1 MVLTLP
7 TYNPP
12 MVVSDIAPGGF
23 DHPAG
28 KGLLSFNVRILTSRN
43 EVVIDFGEF
52 SDLISWRDTLSVEGA
67 SGSFTF
73 RMRVSLC
80 NEDLLKKIHPGL
92 VVEAYCARNDDS
104 LRGVIRDPSVLRS
117 SVNDP
122 IPEQAAAPED
132 LDPDN
137 VQVFN
142 PTTEPVVPTN
152 PDPVEDAYL
161 DQAPYLLLRGIITD
175 YGRSSEGGASFL
187 YVTGESYG
195 KIYKDA
201 FAITDLHAPEQGV
214 TTGKSLEVRKEAQVP
229 QGAAI
234 IYYRLLRDWVEHFW
248 GEETGWEART
258 RPIPYPPN
266 YMARINNEGSVWSNL
281 QFLSVE
287 GFFHMF
293 VDHTGAIVWEK
304 LPYSGKDR
312 ALIPGREWEDLP
324 MIAIPSWKIL
334 SWNDRLSEQGV
345 TNYLRCCAT
354 QQGHSGG
361 QEQGAAPAFIY
372 NMGSI
377 RQYGG
382 PNKREFYFPVGI
394 QDIDNWYTSEPR
406 RLQQAGTNSFLD
418 LCAIEAISWYDRPI
432 QRVGVTVRGE
442 AAWRIHT
449 RVNLKEDWHCPDAE
463 AAEYYVVSRTHQL
476 DIENGAWI
484 SNLELLRD
492 RRKRY
497 LGIGVG
503 ATQQVGNVTPP
514 IAAGVKVSA
523 LDWRGSDGA
532 TVNNGFNFVFPDNPD
547 IEVDNQAELY
557 PDEYWFYDRFANATV
572 NIGGDA
578 LAWANEN
585 IVKKMG
591 QEGQVVNVPNAG
603 LITEYPPGYEPF
615 EPVQVTDFGQELFGE
630 NSVYQFSISRDGN
643 PYIDVPAPATGRV
656 TRAEYL
662 ATLGNTVEIQDGQL
676 RWQLS
681 QLDTLAVR
689 TGQKITQG
697 QSIGTQNTAI
707 QLQVFQRSLPL
718 EQPQADELVNQYVNL
733 LSNGQ

>member
-1 MVLTLP
+1 
-7 TYNPP
+7 

-117 SVNDP
+117 SVNDA
-122 IPEQAAAPED
+122 IPERAANPED
-132 LDPDN
+132 PDPDN

-142 PTTEPVVPTN
+142 PTNEPIFPTN

-175 YGRSSEGGASFL
+175 YGRSSEGGSSFL

-201 FAITDLHAPEQGV
+201 FCITDLHAPEQAAA
-214 TTGKSLEVRKEAQVP
+214 TATSLEVRKEAQVP
-229 QGAAI
+229 DGAAI

-266 YMARINNEGSVWSNL
+266 YTARINNEGSVWSNL

-345 TNYLRCCAT
+345 TNYLRCCTT
-354 QQGHSGG
+354 QQGNSGG
-361 QEQGAAPAFIY
+361 QEQGAVAAFIY

-382 PNKREFYFPVGI
+382 PNKREFYFPIGI
-394 QDIDNWYTSEPR
+394 QDIDNWYTSPPR
-406 RLQQAGTNSFLD
+406 RLQQASTNSFID
-418 LCAIEAISWYDRPI
+418 LCAIESIYWYDRPI

-514 IAAGVKVSA
+514 IAAGVQVSA
-523 LDWRGSDGA
+523 LDWRAGDGDN
-532 TVNNGFNFVFPDNPD
+532 VNNGFNFVFPENPD

-557 PDEYWFYDRFANATV
+557 PDEYWFYDRFANAVV

-585 IVKKMG
+585 IVEKMG
-591 QEGQVVNVPNAG
+591 QEGQAVTVPNAG

-630 NSVYQFSISRDGN
+630 NNIYQFTIEQEGN
-643 PYIDVPAPATGRV
+643 QFIDVPAPVTGRV
-656 TRAEYL
+656 TRAAYL
-662 ATLGNTVEIQDGQL
+662 AALGNTVDIQAGDFN
-676 RWQLS
+676 WQVFN
-681 QLDTLAVR
+681 LDTLAVR
-689 TGQKITQG
+689 TGQQVLQG
-697 QSIGTQNTAI
+697 QAIGTQNNAI
-707 QLQVFQRSLPL
+707 QLQIFQGGLPL
-718 EQPQADELVNQYVNL
+718 GQAQADGLVNGYINL
-733 LSNGQ
+733 LETGQE